1 MQVSEGANPNG
12 ASQAALGSSAGD
24 KRDAASTP
32 GLGRCPGWGHGNPL
46 RNSSPENPMAEEPGG
61 LKEADTTEAT
71 QHANPNTVKLPWITQ
86 AAPCAYKGLF
96 SVEEGGRRSV

>member
-1 MQVSEGANPNG
+1 
-12 ASQAALGSSAGD
+12 
-24 KRDAASTP
+24 
-32 GLGRCPGWGHGNPL
+32 
-46 RNSSPENPMAEEPGG
+46 MAEEPGG